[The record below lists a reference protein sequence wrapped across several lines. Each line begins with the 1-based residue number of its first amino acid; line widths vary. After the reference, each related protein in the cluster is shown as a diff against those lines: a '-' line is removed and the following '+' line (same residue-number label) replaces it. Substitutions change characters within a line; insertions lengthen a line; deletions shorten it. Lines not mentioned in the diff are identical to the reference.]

1 METMQSESVAGRA
14 TRRRKALLA
23 LLHQGPQRNDE
34 IIAALDRDHHWQY
47 DEADDPETIARKQQ
61 YQFRRDLRALRLDYQ
76 IDYDDKEKRYVLLDT
91 PFGLALSQKHLAA
104 FALVLDTF
112 HKKTIPYA
120 HDVQDLLSFMMSRL
134 PEEQQR
140 AIVEKRRALNI
151 ELSERTDYS
160 ELDPTTLTEIERAI
174 LRGQQLAFVYRSP
187 SKGEEVRH
195 VIEPQPLR
203 YKDGHVYLYG
213 WSIDYE
219 KELQFRLDYIL
230 PGTANMLR
238 KTVMRT
244 RPSARTYVLRYH
256 LTPIIARNSVSQHFP
271 EQDIELHADGSATI
285 TAKIGNLFE
294 ARQILLRYGENC
306 TVESPPELLELMLP
320 VATHFQRYLTAEG

>member
-1 METMQSESVAGRA
+1 MQSESVAERA

-23 LLHQGPQRNDE
+23 LLHLGPQRNDE
-34 IIAALDRDHHWQY
+34 IIAALERDHHWQY
-47 DEADDPETIARKQQ
+47 DEADDPATIARKQQ
-61 YQFRRDLRALRLDYQ
+61 YQFRRDLRALRLHYE
-76 IDYDDKEKRYVLLDT
+76 IDYDNKDERYFLVET

-120 HDVQDLLSFMMSRL
+120 YDIQELFSFLLSRL

-140 AIVEKRRALNI
+140 AVVEQRRALNI
-151 ELSERTDYS
+151 DLSERTDYS
-160 ELDPTTLTEIERAI
+160 ALDPATLTEIERAI
-174 LRGQQLAFVYRSP
+174 LRGQQLAFAYRSP
-187 SKGEEVRH
+187 GKGQEVRH

-203 YKDGHVYLYG
+203 YKDGHVYLHG

-219 KELQFRLDYIL
+219 KELRFRLDYIL
-230 PGTANMLR
+230 PGTAKMLR

-244 RPSARTYVLRYH
+244 RPAARTYVLCYH

-271 EQDIELHADGSATI
+271 EQRVDSHPDGSATI
-285 TAKIGNLFE
+285 TAKIGDLFE

-306 TVESPPELLELMLP
+306 IVESPPELLKLMQP
-320 VATHFQRYLTAEG
+320 VATHFQRYLTAGG